1 MPELD
6 RFRHLIG
13 EETLDTCERHTRD
26 QHSHIDHRHI
36 IEGVA
41 VRVED
46 ENMFDIFKYKGFD
59 FCHLEGIKKNDD
71 TWVDLEEIS

>member
-1 MPELD
+1 M
-6 RFRHLIG
+6 
-13 EETLDTCERHTRD
+13 
-26 QHSHIDHRHI
+26 
-36 IEGVA
+36 
-41 VRVED
+41 RVED